1 MMNQNEEISD
11 LFEKECTV
19 IRRALK
25 RDLKRSLSYYDK
37 CKEELASCLRWEEI
51 QHEAELLQSSYAKL
65 KRGMTLIA
73 VWDWNNDAE
82 CTIALDPALTPQ
94 EEVASRFKRSKKL
107 RKGIPHNEARLKKQ
121 EALVTKLQTWLAEL
135 DHINELPGLLEW
147 RAKLPLAYSS
157 TPQPIKKER
166 IPPKERAP
174 YLEYISASGIK
185 IWVGRK
191 ASDNETLTFSL
202 ARGSDW
208 WLHASGVPGSHVV
221 IRTHKGEEPDQETL
235 QDALQLAL
243 HYSKAKMRGEG
254 EVSVTQCKYVSRFG
268 KGHVGKV
275 QISKHKNYYARIDPK
290 RFLEMK
296 QRSNGGE
303 TN

>member
-1 MMNQNEEISD
+1 MMSQDEEIKD
-11 LFEKECTV
+11 LFEKECTT
-19 IRRALK
+19 IRRALN
-25 RDLKRSLSYYDK
+25 RDLKRSLAYYDK
-37 CKEELASCLRWEEI
+37 CKEERAACLRWEEV

-65 KRGMTLIA
+65 KRGMTQIV
-73 VWDWNNDAE
+73 VWDWSGDVE
-82 CTIALDPALTPQ
+82 RTIALDPALTSQ

-107 RKGIPHNEARLKKQ
+107 RKGIPHIETRFQKQ
-121 EALVTKLQTWLAEL
+121 EALVVSLQTWLAEL
-135 DHINELPGLLEW
+135 DDIKELSALLEW
-147 RAKLPLAYSS
+147 RSGIPLAHSAPPP
-157 TPQPIKKER
+157 TKKEKA
-166 IPPKERAP
+166 PPKERSP
-174 YLEYISASGIK
+174 YLEYTSAAGVK

-221 IRTHKGEEPDQETL
+221 IRTHKGEEPDRETL

-275 QISKHKNYYARIDPK
+275 QISKHKDYYARIDPK
-290 RFLEMK
+290 RFLVLR
-296 QRSNGGE
+296 QA
-303 TN
+303 